1 MGSPLFGTPFT
12 TTLVASRDN
21 SSGSDE
27 HVIWLGAFFWTLIH
41 GGVAVVLFMAKVVTF
56 DHCLGRMSELGQP
69 PNPWVEKKPAIGVK
83 LEFDDDPDDNLIAV
97 SEPPQSWVRV
107 IGGLLVFPAWK
118 VIAT

>member
-69 PNPWVEKKPAIGVK
+69 PNP
-83 LEFDDDPDDNLIAV
+83 
-97 SEPPQSWVRV
+97 
-107 IGGLLVFPAWK
+107 
-118 VIAT
+118 